1 MIYLSHKD
9 GEGPRKEGK
18 KMNLAQANE
27 LYQAANPNGYDGK
40 HIDSLVYVGRGK
52 VVHMHVGYE
61 TMKNHSF
68 HVLCGAG
75 QSTTMRRP
83 SWTTIVRETEVPDST
98 VCSTCLRIASGS
110 QEMGA

>member
-1 MIYLSHKD
+1 
-9 GEGPRKEGK
+9 
-18 KMNLAQANE
+18 MNTAKANE
-27 LYQAANPNGYDGK
+27 LYQAAHPNGYDGK

-61 TMKNHSF
+61 TIKNPHN
-68 HVLCGAG
+68 VLCGAG

-83 SWTTIVRETEVPDST
+83 SWTTPVRGIEVPDST

>member
-1 MIYLSHKD
+1 
-9 GEGPRKEGK
+9 
-18 KMNLAQANE
+18 MNTAKANE

-52 VVHMHVGYE
+52 VAHMNIGYE
-61 TMKNHSF
+61 TIKSVGF
-68 HVLCGAG
+68 SVLCGAG

-83 SWTTIVRETEVPDST
+83 SWATKIREVEVPDST
-98 VCSTCLRIASGS
+98 VCATCLRIASSG